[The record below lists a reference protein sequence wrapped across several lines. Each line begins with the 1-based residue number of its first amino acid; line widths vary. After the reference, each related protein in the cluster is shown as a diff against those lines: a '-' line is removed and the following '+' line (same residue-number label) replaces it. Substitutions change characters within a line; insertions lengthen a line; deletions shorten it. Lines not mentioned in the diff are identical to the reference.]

1 MAFYKLPCCG
11 YRLNQIDKWYIN
23 EISSKMDSF
32 TYIISTYENS
42 KYYQLGS
49 ISIPMFHI
57 CQNQYSILNESK
69 L

>member
-23 EISSKMDSF
+23 EIGSKMDSF
-32 TYIISTYENS
+32 TYIISTYGNS
-42 KYYQLGS
+42 KYYQLG
-49 ISIPMFHI
+49 IPMFHI

>member
-42 KYYQLGS
+42 KYYQFTDV
-49 ISIPMFHI
+49 PYM
-57 CQNQYSILNESK
+57 SK
-69 L
+69 SV